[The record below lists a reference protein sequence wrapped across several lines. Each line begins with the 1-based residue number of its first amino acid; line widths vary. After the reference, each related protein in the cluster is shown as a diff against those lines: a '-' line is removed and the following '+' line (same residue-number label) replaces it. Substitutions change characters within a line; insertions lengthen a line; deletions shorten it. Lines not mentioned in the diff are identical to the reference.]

1 MPVYT
6 VYRWQRVWQ
15 FDAIQSATVASDF
28 SKLAIRDPGTSW
40 ISPASQEGD
49 HSNNKVQLVS
59 PLTTINLAHTNHCW
73 LLTFGGGQTSKFYIL
88 TWHHYY
94 TLNSLRLSGPYMSV
108 NYTITGSD
116 NGLSRGWRQ
125 AIIWASA
132 GILSTGPLRT
142 IFNKIFIEIYP
153 FSFKKM
159 HLKMSSRKWHPFLSW
174 FQIVKYQAY
183 RIIFQK
189 INNTKV
195 STIYYFWCFCLV
207 CVVLEWI
214 LMEHLVCL
222 FLSFRVASWA
232 SVVPMPVNSVSRNL
246 SHWPLGDLTI
256 ILKV

>member
-6 VYRWQRVWQ
+6 VYRWQRLWQ
-15 FDAIQSATVASDF
+15 YDAIQSATVASDF

-94 TLNSLRLSGPYMSV
+94 TLNSLRPSGPYMSV

-142 IFNKIFIEIYP
+142 IFNKSLLKFIH
-153 FSFKKM
+153 F
-159 HLKMSSRKWHPFLSW
+159 HSRKCIWKCHLENGIRFCLG
-174 FQIVKYQAY
+174 FKLL
-183 RIIFQK
+183 
-189 INNTKV
+189 NTKH
-195 STIYYFWCFCLV
+195 IELYFRR
-207 CVVLEWI
+207 WI
-214 LMEHLVCL
+214 
-222 FLSFRVASWA
+222 
-232 SVVPMPVNSVSRNL
+232 
-246 SHWPLGDLTI
+246 T
-256 ILKV
+256 LK